1 MKKMIT
7 AIMVGIMMM
16 SMGTTAYAKEIGAF
30 ESDMILRGNYE
41 VVELNK
47 KATMSEWSE
56 PDLFGNQYRLY
67 TYITGDAE
75 EVVCLKHHCT
85 REEAKSIKAAAK
97 K

>member
-1 MKKMIT
+1 MKKMM
-7 AIMVGIMMM
+7 IMAMAVVMTI
-16 SMGTTAYAKEIGAF
+16 SMGTNAYAKEIGAF

-47 KATMSEWSE
+47 KASMSEWSE